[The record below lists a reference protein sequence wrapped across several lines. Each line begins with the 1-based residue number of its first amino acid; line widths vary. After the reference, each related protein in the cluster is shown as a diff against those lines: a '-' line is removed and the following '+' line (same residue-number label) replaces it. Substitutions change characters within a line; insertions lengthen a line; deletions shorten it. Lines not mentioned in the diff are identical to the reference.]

1 MSRNPTLL
9 LIAQEL
15 GQQKS
20 LSDIT
25 FKASGAFKET
35 FRATKKDNSYIA
47 LKILN
52 PAKCD
57 LVRTTREVEAMTKC
71 DSDYIGKLYD
81 FGSFTA
87 SDGNN
92 YLYMLEEFFDGGTL
106 SEKLSNPIAPDIV
119 RNYAVCLTNALV
131 NLKKLSIVHRDIKP
145 DNIMFGGTADT
156 PILVDFGLVRD
167 LSASSLTQTWL
178 PQGPGTPYYAAPE
191 QLNNEKYQIG
201 WRTDQFSL
209 GIVLGFCLT
218 LEHPFTETGATI
230 PETVSSVAK
239 RHKCTES
246 FRQKVTDLGFENI
259 IKMLEPWAVHR
270 FSDPA
275 DLLKSF
281 ER

>member
-1 MSRNPTLL
+1 MTHNPAFLL
-9 LIAQEL
+9 VAKEL
-15 GQQKS
+15 GQEKK
-20 LSDIT
+20 LTDIS

-35 FRATKKDNSYIA
+35 FRGTTIDNNYVA

-57 LVRTTREVEAMTKC
+57 LARTTREVQAMTKC

-81 FGSFTA
+81 FGEY
-87 SDGNN
+87 SDSNGIK

-106 SEKLSNPIAPDIV
+106 SQKLSSPVAPDIV
-119 RNYAVCLTNALV
+119 RTYAVCLTKALI
-131 NLKKLSIVHRDIKP
+131 NLKDLGIVHRDIKP
-145 DNIMFGGTADT
+145 DNIMFGETPNM

-178 PQGPGTPYYAAPE
+178 PQGPGTPYFAAPE

-218 LEHPFTETGATI
+218 LEHPFMERGMTI
-230 PETVSSVAK
+230 PETVSSVAQ
-239 RHKCTES
+239 RQKCTRS
-246 FRQKVTDLGFENI
+246 FHEKITNLGFENI

-270 FSDPA
+270 YSNPSG
-275 DLLKSF
+275 LLKSF